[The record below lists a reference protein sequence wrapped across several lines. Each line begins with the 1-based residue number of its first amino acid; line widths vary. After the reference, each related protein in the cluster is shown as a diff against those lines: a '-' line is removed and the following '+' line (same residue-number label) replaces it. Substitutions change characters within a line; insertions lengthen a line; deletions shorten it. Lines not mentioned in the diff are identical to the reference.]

1 MRWKDLRWSLGA
13 GIAAFLLL
21 AYVFGTGTCT

>member
-1 MRWKDLRWSLGA
+1 MWEDLRWSLAA
-13 GIAAFLLL
+13 GVVAFALL

>member
-1 MRWKDLRWSLGA
+1 MWKDLRWSLAA
-13 GIAAFLLL
+13 GVFVFLLL